1 MSMNMLANSMSKKAN
16 ETVTENGA
24 YALSSTGSHM
34 VDLFSRVGSMRTLQ
48 AGQVLTEFNCA
59 FNEDNLLATKLMF
72 YARDIREGLGE
83 RKTFRIILQDMAERH
98 PEIVEKNIE
107 LIGLYGRFDDL
118 YALVDTPVEKQMWQY
133 MRKQLDRDYED
144 MKAGKSVSLLAK
156 WIKLPDSKSK
166 VTSALGSK
174 TLNGMGFRKNRIEGI
189 KMVKE
194 LRKYLEIPEIAIA
207 AKEYSTIDYSK
218 IASQCMKHYKGAFA
232 KNDSE
237 RFKKFMSDVR
247 SGKTTVNAGAI
258 TPVEIV
264 KSLIDW
270 NSCQVKVRGT
280 DVDVAE
286 AQWNALPNYAG
297 DKNIIV
303 MADTSGSMT
312 WNGGDPISTSISLAL
327 YFAER
332 NNGAFKNMFMTFSE
346 EPKIIKVDECQDL
359 PTKLS
364 KIMKA
369 PWGNNT
375 NLERAYKMILDLAV
389 KNHVPAEDMPE
400 AIVVISDMQFDIACY
415 ASNDRSYVAHWKDAF
430 EKQGYAVPRLVFWN
444 VNSNYNNT
452 QASKDDIGVTLLSG
466 SSATQFKSLVNTLT
480 TTPEEYML
488 EVLNS
493 ERYAAVR
500 V

>member
-1 MSMNMLANSMSKKAN
+1 MSMNTLANSMSIAAN

-24 YALSSTGSHM
+24 YALSSTGSHL

-48 AGQVLTEFNCA
+48 AGQILTEFNCA
-59 FNEDNLLATKLMF
+59 FNEDNLMATKLMF

-83 RKTFRIILQDMAERH
+83 RKTFRIILQDLAERH

-118 YALVDTPVEKQMWQY
+118 YTLVDTPVEKQMWQY
-133 MRKQLDRDYED
+133 MRKQLDRDYAD
-144 MKAGKSVSLLAK
+144 MKAGKNVSLLAK

-174 TLNGMGFRKNRIEGI
+174 TMNGMGFRKNRIEGI

-232 KNDSE
+232 KNDGE
-237 RFKKFMSDVR
+237 RFKQFMSDVR

-264 KSLIDW
+264 KSIVDW
-270 NSCQVKVRGT
+270 ASCRVKVKGT
-280 DVDVAE
+280 DIDVAE

-297 DKNIIV
+297 DRNIIV

-312 WNGGDPISTSISLAL
+312 WDGGDPISTSVSLAL

-332 NNGAFKNMFMTFSE
+332 NNGAFKNMFMTFSS
-346 EPKIIKVDECQDL
+346 EPKIIEVDEHQSL
-359 PTKLS
+359 SAKLS
-364 KIMKA
+364 EIMRA

-375 NLERAYKMILDLAV
+375 DFEAAYRLILNLAV
-389 KNHVPAEDMPE
+389 KNHVPAKDMPE

-415 ASNDRSYVAHWKDAF
+415 GSNNRTYVAHWRDAF
-430 EKQGYAVPRLVFWN
+430 EEHGYTVPRLVFWN
-444 VNSNYNNT
+444 VNSAYKNT

-466 SSATQFKSLVNTLT
+466 SSATQFKNLVNTLT

>member
-1 MSMNMLANSMSKKAN
+1 MSMNKLANSMSKRAN
-16 ETVTENGA
+16 ETATENGA
-24 YALSSTGSHM
+24 YALKSTGYHM
-34 VDLFSRVGSMRTLQ
+34 VDLFSRVGSMRTLE
-48 AGQVLTEFNCA
+48 AGQVLTEFDCA

-83 RKTFRIILQDMAERH
+83 RKTFRIILKDMAERH

-118 YALVDTPVEKQMWQY
+118 YELVGTPVEKQMWQY
-133 MRKQLDRDYED
+133 MRKQLDRDYAD
-144 MKAGKSVSLLAK
+144 MKAGKNVSLLAK

-174 TLNGMGFRKNRIEGI
+174 TMNGMGFRKNRIEGI

-237 RFKKFMSDVR
+237 RFTKFMNDVR
-247 SGKTTVNAGAI
+247 SGKATVNAGAI

-264 KSLIDW
+264 KSIIE
-270 NSCQVKVRGT
+270 SGYSIKTRGT
-280 DVDVAE
+280 EVDVAE
-286 AQWNALPNYAG
+286 AQWKALPNYAG
-297 DKNIIV
+297 DKNILV

-312 WNGGDPISTSISLAL
+312 WNGGDPMATSISLAL

-332 NNGAFKNMFMTFSE
+332 NEGAFKNMFMTFSS
-346 EPKIIKVDECQDL
+346 EPEIIEVDEHQSL
-359 PTKLS
+359 SAKLS
-364 KIMKA
+364 EIMRA

-375 NLERAYKMILDLAV
+375 DFEAAYRLILNLAV
-389 KNHVPAEDMPE
+389 KNHVPAKDMPE
-400 AIVVISDMQFDIACY
+400 AIVVISDMQFDTACY
-415 ASNDRSYVAHWKDAF
+415 GSNNRTYVAHWRDAF
-430 EKQGYAVPRLVFWN
+430 EEHGYTVPRLVFWN
-444 VNSNYNNT
+444 VNSAYKNT

-493 ERYAAVR
+493 ERYEAVR